1 MPFQVLEI
9 SIDVIREL
17 RTALDTIA
25 RKDRD
30 LASQIRRALSSS
42 PLNISEGSERIGRD
56 QAHHYRIAAGSSK
69 EARTGLRVA
78 EAFGYVSS
86 DRVELGKQMLTSVL
100 KMLFSLTR

>member
-30 LASQIRRALSSS
+30 LAGQLRRALSSC
-42 PLNISEGSERIGRD
+42 PLNISEGSERVGRD

-69 EARTGLRVA
+69 EARSCLQVA
-78 EAFGYVSS
+78 VAFGYISS
-86 DRVELGKQMLTSVL
+86 DRVARGKQMLTSVL
-100 KMLFSLTR
+100 KMLFRLTH